1 MDLITK
7 NRRGQA
13 TKLLHLAYSRLR
25 TRADDSVLT
34 MLRSNLALIDQQRAY
49 DTVPPSRRSLGADD
63 ARSAPLNPDEL
74 SLSSDSLLSTRN
86 PVDDWKRLAALLL
99 PANLEATVPAGTPI
113 VIVPHGTIGLL
124 PFAALT
130 VGRDRFAATRR
141 ASTPAGARRTSS
153 VQRVALETRSPLRY
167 APSFTALRASE
178 ARPRVAVA
186 QGRRGAA
193 GSVASSALVV
203 GNPAMPFVYSGRW
216 TTRSRLRSLPG
227 AEAESQRIGTLL
239 GVRTLTGKA
248 ATESA
253 VRIRMV
259 DAPLIHFATH
269 GLGFGT
275 AASAR
280 RSFVAFAPDSL
291 QDGLLTLGELMD
303 DRALV
308 LRAELVVLSACQTG
322 LGNLTRAEGSIGLQR
337 AFLAKGAR
345 SVLVSLWNVDDKAT
359 RLLMER
365 FYQYWLHPVHPVSKA
380 RALQLAQEAVRRTPG
395 FSDPKYWAAF
405 QLVGAD

>member
-34 MLRSNLALIDQQRAY
+34 MLRSNLALMDQQRAY

-74 SLSSDSLLSTRN
+74 SRSSDSLLSTRN

-141 ASTPAGARRTSS
+141 ASIPAGARRTSS
-153 VQRVALETRSPLRY
+153 VQRVVLGTRNPLRY

-193 GSVASSALVV
+193 GSVASSALLV
-203 GNPAMPFVYSGRW
+203 GNPAMPFVDSGRW

-239 GVRTLTGKA
+239 GVRTLTGKT

-253 VRIRMV
+253 VRRRMV
-259 DAPLIHFATH
+259 DAPLIISRR
-269 GLGFGT
+269 T
-275 AASAR
+275 ASGSA
-280 RSFVAFAPDSL
+280 P
-291 QDGLLTLGELMD
+291 
-303 DRALV
+303 
-308 LRAELVVLSACQTG
+308 LRP
-322 LGNLTRAEGSIGLQR
+322 
-337 AFLAKGAR
+337 LAAR
-345 SVLVSLWNVDDKAT
+345 SWRSHRIRCRMDSSHWANSWMT
-359 RLLMER
+359 
-365 FYQYWLHPVHPVSKA
+365 A
-380 RALQLAQEAVRRTPG
+380 RSPCGPSE
-395 FSDPKYWAAF
+395 SC
-405 QLVGAD
+405 

>member
-1 MDLITK
+1 
-7 NRRGQA
+7 
-13 TKLLHLAYSRLR
+13 
-25 TRADDSVLT
+25 

-74 SLSSDSLLSTRN
+74 SPSSDSLLSTRN

-186 QGRRGAA
+186 HGQRGAA
-193 GSVASSALVV
+193 GSVASSALLV

-216 TTRSRLRSLPG
+216 TTRSRLRSLPD

-239 GVRTLTGKA
+239 GVRTLTGKT

-253 VRIRMV
+253 VRRRMV

-280 RSFVAFAPDSL
+280 RSFVAFAPYSL

-303 DRALV
+303 DRALA
-308 LRAELVVLSACQTG
+308 LRADLVVLSACQTG

-345 SVLVSLWNVDDKAT
+345 TASSSAFGTLTT
-359 RLLMER
+359 R
-365 FYQYWLHPVHPVSKA
+365 
-380 RALQLAQEAVRRTPG
+380 RR
-395 FSDPKYWAAF
+395 DC
-405 QLVGAD
+405 